1 MSETNPD
8 DTPNAA
14 RFEVVITGTAE
25 VTKAADIAA
34 AREAEEAEKE
44 NDR

>member
-1 MSETNPD
+1 MPD
-8 DTPNAA
+8 AT
-14 RFEVVITGTAE
+14 RYELVITGDAE

-34 AREAEEAEKE
+34 TEEAEKE

>member
-1 MSETNPD
+1 MPD
-8 DTPNAA
+8 T
-14 RFEVVITGTAE
+14 RYELVITGEAE
-25 VTKAADIAA
+25 VTKAADIA

>member
-1 MSETNPD
+1 MPD
-8 DTPNAA
+8 AV
-14 RFEVVITGTAE
+14 RYELVITGDAE

-34 AREAEEAEKE
+34 EEAEKE

>member
-1 MSETNPD
+1 MPEA
-8 DTPNAA
+8 NAA
-14 RFEVVITGTAE
+14 RFEIVITGDAE

-34 AREAEEAEKE
+34 AKAAEAEKE

>member
-1 MSETNPD
+1 MPDET
-8 DTPNAA
+8 
-14 RFEVVITGTAE
+14 RYELVITGDAE

-34 AREAEEAEKE
+34 RQAEEAEKE

>member
-1 MSETNPD
+1 MSEA
-8 DTPNAA
+8 DTAQ
-14 RFEVVITGTAE
+14 FTVTITGTAE

>member
-1 MSETNPD
+1 MPD
-8 DTPNAA
+8 VT
-14 RFEVVITGTAE
+14 RYELVITGDAE

-34 AREAEEAEKE
+34 EAEKE